1 MKALQNYEATLSR
14 VHPWSN
20 IVTDSLTDQREWPSF
35 LRIKEFKEL
44 RKQNGNSSQSES
56 LKRSLL
62 SQDEQRTTRNWRV
75 NRPCLRGKL
84 LPLSDA
90 GVKSMFKITLDIKGR
105 NSVWA
110 SGVRRKSQRVRE
122 RSKLKPQSFQR
133 TTDKLAVLCSQGTLI
148 AHSQRQRRKSQS
160 LCGYSLRNE
169 HSWMIILFS

>member
-1 MKALQNYEATLSR
+1 MWKQKWKLFPVR
-14 VHPWSN
+14 
-20 IVTDSLTDQREWPSF
+20 
-35 LRIKEFKEL
+35 KFKEVT
-44 RKQNGNSSQSES
+44 
-56 LKRSLL
+56 L

-90 GVKSMFKITLDIKGR
+90 GVKSMFKITLEIKGR

-122 RSKLKPQSFQR
+122 RSKLKPQSFQK
-133 TTDKLAVLCSQGTLI
+133 TTDKLAVVCSQGTLI
-148 AHSQRQRRKSQS
+148 AHSQRQCRKLKS

-169 HSWMIILFS
+169 HSWIIILFSQIRRKESCEIKGHYLHR